1 MKKFLIMAV
10 AAFAMVGCAIEDT
23 PAISFYEESYTVS
36 KEGGELIIPVN
47 STGID
52 AVTISYRS
60 SMDAWE
66 VDPETGDRTPSGW
79 IKVVKLI
86 EHYEQTRDLAQ
97 WDSGIYLN
105 KEKGSRITMIR
116 IIYALCRENLLV
128 DANGKPAP
136 DCRIFRMFGQMMHA
150 DFSRYSNDLN
160 RSMEDNTDMYTQT
173 EIFRRMQENFLKRFN
188 LS

>member
-1 MKKFLIMAV
+1 MAV

-36 KEGGELIIPVN
+36 SEGGELIIPVN

-66 VDPETGDRTPSGW
+66 IDPETGDRTPSGW
-79 IKVVKLI
+79 IKLVKVI

-97 WDSGIYLN
+97 WDSGIYLQIDPN
-105 KEKGSRITMIR
+105 EEGAERIGYVTVSSFMLEKKVTIKQG
-116 IIYALCRENLLV
+116 
-128 DANGKPAP
+128 
-136 DCRIFRMFGQMMHA
+136 F
-150 DFSRYSNDLN
+150 
-160 RSMEDNTDMYTQT
+160 
-173 EIFRRMQENFLKRFN
+173 
-188 LS
+188 

>member
-1 MKKFLIMAV
+1 MKKFLILAV
-10 AAFAMVGCAIEDT
+10 AALAMVGCAIEDT
-23 PAISFYEESYTVS
+23 PVVSFSQEEYTVS
-36 KEGGELIIPVN
+36 SNGGELIIPVN

-97 WDSGIYLN
+97 WDSGIYLQIEPN
-105 KEKGSRITMIR
+105 EEGAERIGYVTVSSFMAEAKVTIKQ
-116 IIYALCRENLLV
+116 
-128 DANGKPAP
+128 G
-136 DCRIFRMFGQMMHA
+136 F
-150 DFSRYSNDLN
+150 
-160 RSMEDNTDMYTQT
+160 
-173 EIFRRMQENFLKRFN
+173 
-188 LS
+188 